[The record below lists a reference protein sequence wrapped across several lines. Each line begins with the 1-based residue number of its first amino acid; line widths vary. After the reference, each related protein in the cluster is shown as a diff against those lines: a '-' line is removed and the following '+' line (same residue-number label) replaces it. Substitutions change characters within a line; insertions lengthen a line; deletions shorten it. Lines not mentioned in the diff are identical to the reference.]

1 MSGRSRKRR
10 RLTQLLNLTVHPHP
24 KVQPGPRLPRARPQR
39 DHGAAAPTPH
49 DNTRNDVNTVDAF
62 AGTSPQTAMS
72 QTSDSSTTWNS
83 RKGPEPGIKWKSG
96 QYPAV
101 PTWKYD
107 SQDMR
112 AFAKYKKKISI
123 WQLQMKAYATPKEQA
138 LLVYNSLTGE
148 PEQELE
154 HMAIEDFYVED
165 GVQRILQ
172 KLQRPFE
179 QRVIYQKR
187 RFLQDFEQIRR
198 YQGETM
204 RAYVLRFRRVQRSLT
219 AVGVNLEA
227 TFDGEAFGSRLL
239 DRSGLSHADQRL
251 ILVGAQQSLDF
262 EAIAECLTLQWP
274 EFRAPPPVVN
284 KDGKALGKS
293 GKNNMSTSSSS
304 SSTSFTSSSQTSKGS
319 GKGIPRRQAFVANA
333 TEAPPEDDDEFL
345 EVIDEEPEQE
355 EEGHEGH
362 DETAD
367 AGEADADGQEAD
379 LSEIADILTVTAR
392 KLCGVTLGRK
402 FTTSNP
408 SKKTRLP
415 PEELKKV
422 THCSACGGLG
432 HWAGDAQCPHGAKS
446 TKGGSK
452 GKTPFV
458 HDKSN
463 SQKGTS
469 SSYRVSMVHHDGGLD
484 IVEGTPED
492 SHEYGTMFTISMIGF
507 ESTITVHEVQCTPK
521 VFEGMMIIDSACQ
534 RNCCGQEWFDH
545 HVEYLKSY
553 DMVPKIVDCHE
564 TYQFGKGS
572 PTIATKKAY
581 IPCVIGGQP
590 LLLGVAI
597 LPEKI
602 PFLGSNS
609 LLDILQTNLRLPV
622 RRVEFELLNIA
633 VDPFQ
638 VGGHFAIKL
647 FDCDRSQAPHR
658 WHVWKLFS
666 QPHVW
671 KSPHPELLIPPLQMS
686 AQASRNSL
694 RKPLDDETRTAPM
707 VGGMEANGASH
718 VRLCLQPDHLHDQ
731 GGKTPFGST
740 GFPLEGIPTLRR
752 SPSSQPEGVR
762 PPQSEETWECSRP
775 LRDVSGLQHE
785 VAMER
790 RVREHNGSQEL
801 GHKAPLR
808 SYSHCRHPPQ
818 QQS

>member
-1 MSGRSRKRR
+1 M
-10 RLTQLLNLTVHPHP
+10 
-24 KVQPGPRLPRARPQR
+24 
-39 DHGAAAPTPH
+39 
-49 DNTRNDVNTVDAF
+49 NTVDAF

-112 AFAKYKKKISI
+112 AFAKYKKKIAI

-227 TFDGEAFGSRLL
+227 TFDGEALGSRLL

-284 KDGKALGKS
+284 KDGKGLGKS

-367 AGEADADGQEAD
+367 AGEADDDGQEAD

-392 KLCGVTLGRK
+392 KLSGVTLGRK

-463 SQKGTS
+463 SQKGSS
-469 SSYRVSMVHHDGGLD
+469 SSYRVSVVHHDGGLD

-492 SHEYGTMFTISMIGF
+492 SHGYGTMFTINMVGF
-507 ESTITVHEVQCTPK
+507 ESTFTVHEVQCTPK

-545 HVEYLKSY
+545 HVE
-553 DMVPKIVDCHE
+553 
-564 TYQFGKGS
+564 
-572 PTIATKKAY
+572 
-581 IPCVIGGQP
+581 
-590 LLLGVAI
+590 
-597 LPEKI
+597 
-602 PFLGSNS
+602 
-609 LLDILQTNLRLPV
+609 
-622 RRVEFELLNIA
+622 
-633 VDPFQ
+633 
-638 VGGHFAIKL
+638 
-647 FDCDRSQAPHR
+647 
-658 WHVWKLFS
+658 
-666 QPHVW
+666 
-671 KSPHPELLIPPLQMS
+671 
-686 AQASRNSL
+686 
-694 RKPLDDETRTAPM
+694 
-707 VGGMEANGASH
+707 
-718 VRLCLQPDHLHDQ
+718 
-731 GGKTPFGST
+731 
-740 GFPLEGIPTLRR
+740 
-752 SPSSQPEGVR
+752 
-762 PPQSEETWECSRP
+762 
-775 LRDVSGLQHE
+775 
-785 VAMER
+785 
-790 RVREHNGSQEL
+790 
-801 GHKAPLR
+801 
-808 SYSHCRHPPQ
+808 
-818 QQS
+818 

>member
-1 MSGRSRKRR
+1 MEKHS
-10 RLTQLLNLTVHPHP
+10 
-24 KVQPGPRLPRARPQR
+24 
-39 DHGAAAPTPH
+39 
-49 DNTRNDVNTVDAF
+49 
-62 AGTSPQTAMS
+62 
-72 QTSDSSTTWNS
+72 
-83 RKGPEPGIKWKSG
+83 
-96 QYPAV
+96 
-101 PTWKYD
+101 
-107 SQDMR
+107 
-112 AFAKYKKKISI
+112 
-123 WQLQMKAYATPKEQA
+123 
-138 LLVYNSLTGE
+138 
-148 PEQELE
+148 
-154 HMAIEDFYVED
+154 
-165 GVQRILQ
+165 
-172 KLQRPFE
+172 
-179 QRVIYQKR
+179 
-187 RFLQDFEQIRR
+187 
-198 YQGETM
+198 
-204 RAYVLRFRRVQRSLT
+204 
-219 AVGVNLEA
+219 
-227 TFDGEAFGSRLL
+227 GSRLL

-284 KDGKALGKS
+284 KDGKGLGKS

-367 AGEADADGQEAD
+367 AGEADDDGQEAD

-392 KLCGVTLGRK
+392 KLSGVTLGRK

-463 SQKGTS
+463 SQKGSS

-545 HVEYLKSY
+545 HVEYLKNY

-740 GFPLEGIPTLRR
+740 GFLWRAFPPYDAVQAPVPLPKDCDHAKVKRR
-752 SPSSQPEGVR
+752 GNAHGRFATCLTCHMKWRWNATVEKWETKVSSPSSSTPLQPL
-762 PPQSEETWECSRP
+762 PAPSSATI
-775 LRDVSGLQHE
+775 LRDSEAAMLSKGVKAKPKPTKRPGYAKTTSSASSTASASPEVLDGLQCMGTEDGTPAGGPSTRGYGRSANKLHLWTPSPANMTE
-785 VAMER
+785 YMFLNELSFEAQRTSVEKTADQR
-790 RVREHNGSQEL
+790 RHQRLMEL
-801 GHKAPLR
+801 GVI
-808 SYSHCRHPPQ
+808 PQ
-818 QQS
+818 QEIHLDDEGETFDWSLQDLQTA